1 MDARWADLPKV
12 TQEIS
17 AYLPDTQVIEK
28 FTKVQARANMR
39 MEAAKLAEQTLK
51 QEKMHQQH
59 LGNRYRTL
67 AASIISASIVA
78 GGIWMAFLSL
88 INVRNRRPEIG
99 ILSAVGVG
107 SGQIIKL
114 FLFKSII
121 VGLLGRCSVVL
132 SVY

>member
-28 FTKVQARANMR
+28 ITKAQARANMR

-51 QEKMHQQH
+51 QEKIHQQH
-59 LGNRYRTL
+59 LGNRCRTL

-88 INVRNRRPEIG
+88 INVRNRR
-99 ILSAVGVG
+99 LVSCL
-107 SGQIIKL
+107 QL
-114 FLFKSII
+114 
-121 VGLLGRCSVVL
+121 GLDPVRLLNCFSSNRSSL
-132 SVY
+132 DF